1 MRRPSNLSP
10 TTHTRWPC
18 TRPDADADATTAPRL
33 FRGLF
38 QMFRPQAKQQVRQ
51 GGRIEIHKPGMW
63 RSCLVE
69 EGGAAGGKWVERGR
83 GGVEKDRGAKRPH
96 SFLLNFLLSHCVYLL
111 GHVHHA
117 SPTPTQQPATNNQ
130 EQERQTA
137 DGRRPQPQT
146 AAAAEHSMQHAGSTE
161 HSSGHCAGLGAP
173 EPAALCARLR
183 LRASG
188 FGLRVA
194 GGPLRAPGS
203 GPSGFGLRA
212 ARGSSSRPRG

>member
-130 EQERQTA
+130 ERQTA
-137 DGRRPQPQT
+137 DGRRQE
-146 AAAAEHSMQHAGSTE
+146 AAAADRGSGRAQHAACWQ
-161 HSSGHCAGLGAP
+161 HRAQQR
-173 EPAALCARLR
+173 ALR
-183 LRASG
+183 G
-188 FGLRVA
+188 
-194 GGPLRAPGS
+194 
-203 GPSGFGLRA
+203 
-212 ARGSSSRPRG
+212 ARGS